1 MNVLDNSKKIIAQQK
16 LHTALKK
23 HLNHVANN
31 KPSLDAFSKIDNSMV
46 EKPFLDME
54 NLSLDMASNQIE
66 NMLAKN
72 NVIAQ
77 QIQNLKPE
85 VLQSHNVAQVV
96 AMKYENNN
104 GKVSGEIK
112 TVKANTED
120 GKNIQVE
127 EEVVSLPQNNK
138 IIKSFTIN
146 LDKNEGE
153 WKKNTPLPLT
163 KRMEHQKTEI
173 NDTGDE
179 IYGGVVS
186 VDSNSYDDE
195 LIMEEDDSIMSEE
208 PEYMPEQRSE
218 IQRAV
223 GEMMGNMRTN
233 KVMILAF
240 LLAIIVVVFFLR
252 Q

>member
-1 MNVLDNSKKIIAQQK
+1 
-16 LHTALKK
+16 
-23 HLNHVANN
+23 
-31 KPSLDAFSKIDNSMV
+31 
-46 EKPFLDME
+46 ME
-54 NLSLDMASNQIE
+54 
-66 NMLAKN
+66 
-72 NVIAQ
+72 
-77 QIQNLKPE
+77 
-85 VLQSHNVAQVV
+85 
-96 AMKYENNN
+96 
-104 GKVSGEIK
+104 
-112 TVKANTED
+112 
-120 GKNIQVE
+120 
-127 EEVVSLPQNNK
+127 
-138 IIKSFTIN
+138 
-146 LDKNEGE
+146 
-153 WKKNTPLPLT
+153 KNTPLPLT

-218 IQRAV
+218 IQRAF